1 MSWRAVARNDLRT
14 LRRSRGAVGLTGVL
28 LLVYVGLAGVFL
40 YVGEP
45 DFAAYTDVLG
55 AVLAILAPLL
65 AVVFGYGTV
74 VEERGSGTA
83 TLALSLPHSRRSLVA
98 GKLAA
103 RTGLFAAATWLATLV
118 AGAVTLAAFPAF
130 DAATFLGLSLL
141 ATGYGVVFL
150 AFAVGLSALFAST
163 RRVIAAALGGYFAL
177 VVAWGT
183 LVDVVGLVLFRL
195 DTAAF
200 MGDYPTW
207 AAFARMFS
215 PGAAFDYLRADLLD
229 VGTLPAVTRLSDA
242 WFVSTGGAAL
252 ALLAWAVVPLAL
264 GYLRFRATDL

>member
-1 MSWRAVARNDLRT
+1 MSWRAIARNDVRT
-14 LRRSRGAVGLTGVL
+14 LRRSSVALVAVFLLT
-28 LLVYVGLAGVFL
+28 YVGLAAVFL

-45 DFAAYTDVLG
+45 EFTAYTTVLG
-55 AVLAILAPLL
+55 SVFTVLVPLV

-83 TLALSLPHSRRSLVA
+83 VLSLSLPHSRRSLVA

-103 RTGLFAAATWLATLV
+103 RCGLFAAAVWLATLV
-118 AGAVTLAAFPAF
+118 AGAVTLATFPTF
-130 DAATFLGLSLL
+130 DAVTFLGLSLL
-141 ATGYGVVFL
+141 VTAYGVVFL
-150 AFAVGLSALFAST
+150 ALATGLSALFPSS

-195 DTAAF
+195 DTVAF
-200 MGDYPTW
+200 MRDYPTW

-215 PGAAFDYLRADLLD
+215 PGTAFDYLRADLLD

-252 ALLAWAVVPLAL
+252 ALLAWAVVPLAV
-264 GYLRFRATDL
+264 GYLRFRESDL